1 MKSKMELFRDDF
13 SDKKLFEQNLEK
25 LFQYIFL
32 NIFPNILNLPRIDF
46 MNSLMTSVKSILE
59 EHYSDEIYS
68 DEKFFSLFLSVNK
81 IFETKYKDYNQILS
95 STWDKYQQEKFDNN
109 IYFTDF
115 QKHCGKTQEHAIHLC
130 NKNETGKY
138 LIVHLKNDIKF
149 IICEN
154 CRKSYY
160 ANLFINYCIN
170 CECNYYS
177 GLISKKENSSIQLAT
192 YLKPHCESIAN
203 DKISCLRCKNPLYY
217 NIKDNMVECLNQ
229 KCKYKIK
236 PNLGNWKCNTCSN
249 YFKSDIKIYNS
260 FDLLFI
266 KRICGIAL
274 LIKQRAHPGILPCC
288 QNLEEKNLIFYHK
301 KDCKGIVYFWI
312 LNQKIIVICEKCKA
326 INYFSRFIWTC
337 PKCGLHFRAK
347 KEEIEDKIKKNLLHN
362 LKKKFN
368 IHILLGDEFLLN
380 NSDSNINY
388 DTLINEEH
396 KIVRKKSFR
405 ELLNQK
411 RKESSKEK
419 SSLKEKEEDA
429 HKQRKINQR
438 NNDNLISSIS
448 SKKITI
454 EEESN
459 GNSNSKKRKNYLF
472 DRLLRNQF
480 VTQKNISDSKN
491 KPIYKRGSSNAFY
504 LTEEKNTIDETKSTK
519 NNNAISV
526 NRFRQRANSGIIKN
540 NFEAFLEKTNL
551 KYENKIDKENE
562 DINTILIDNDKKNE
576 KNNKKKFTSTT
587 LPHKT

>member
-1 MKSKMELFRDDF
+1 MSESKSNKNNEKTNDLNEKEPKHTIQKDEMIDNTTENLLSQDLLKQINLNPEDENQNINFNINPFNNNEDELADNNSNESDDEDLMF
-13 SDKKLFEQNLEK
+13 VENDIQNNFNPE
-25 LFQYIFL
+25 
-32 NIFPNILNLPRIDF
+32 NIDLKEYLKQQ
-46 MNSLMTSVKSILE
+46 SE
-59 EHYSDEIYS
+59 
-68 DEKFFSLFLSVNK
+68 
-81 IFETKYKDYNQILS
+81 
-95 STWDKYQQEKFDNN
+95 QEKFDNN

-149 IICEN
+149 IICKN

-380 NSDSNINY
+380 
-388 DTLINEEH
+388 
-396 KIVRKKSFR
+396 
-405 ELLNQK
+405 
-411 RKESSKEK
+411 
-419 SSLKEKEEDA
+419 
-429 HKQRKINQR
+429 
-438 NNDNLISSIS
+438 
-448 SKKITI
+448 
-454 EEESN
+454 
-459 GNSNSKKRKNYLF
+459 
-472 DRLLRNQF
+472 
-480 VTQKNISDSKN
+480 
-491 KPIYKRGSSNAFY
+491 
-504 LTEEKNTIDETKSTK
+504 TKSYVYCCSFT
-519 NNNAISV
+519 V
-526 NRFRQRANSGIIKN
+526 F
-540 NFEAFLEKTNL
+540 AFICLTS
-551 KYENKIDKENE
+551 
-562 DINTILIDNDKKNE
+562 
-576 KNNKKKFTSTT
+576 KFSIERVF
-587 LPHKT
+587 